1 MVTVMKSR
9 ASDVKV
15 FFSERVDFALYATR
29 AVEQRFSH
37 CISMNPASPL
47 ACIAYKYL
55 DALLLKENDATPKR
69 FAYGPI
75 CLP

>member
-29 AVEQRFSH
+29 ASRATIFTLHFHES
-37 CISMNPASPL
+37 
-47 ACIAYKYL
+47 CIAISL
-55 DALLLKENDATPKR
+55 HRLQILRR
-69 FAYGPI
+69 FAP
-75 CLP
+75 